1 MASIGSSQRLSAG
14 KSRNSQQDERRDQL
28 PSDAPAFPAGTDKK
42 IRAYVY
48 RGNGRVKA
56 GLCSRQP
63 SGSWWTHSLNWRH
76 AVNFHTGRLLLLSCR
91 GVRAS
96 ILKRDWPKHHDN
108 TGDSE
113 GKSTAPVQTGTTA
126 ATSNTAR
133 RLGPYSGHGLRF
145 HPVQSLGGRDS
156 RKERDCTP
164 SDPVPGP
171 ALSFYRASLK
181 LAISILLVSFHCS
194 RRRATLTLHHDRQTA
209 TVSKSL
215 PTSRRRISKARA
227 VINTAAP

>member
-76 AVNFHTGRLLLLSCR
+76 AVNFHTGRLLLLSCC

-156 RKERDCTP
+156 RKERLHTQRSSTGTSIVVLPSKSETGDLHTTRFLPLFQKESHPYTTP
-164 SDPVPGP
+164 
-171 ALSFYRASLK
+171 
-181 LAISILLVSFHCS
+181 
-194 RRRATLTLHHDRQTA
+194 RQTDSDS
-209 TVSKSL
+209 VQKSTCK
-215 PTSRRRISKARA
+215 PPSNIESQGCH
-227 VINTAAP
+227 